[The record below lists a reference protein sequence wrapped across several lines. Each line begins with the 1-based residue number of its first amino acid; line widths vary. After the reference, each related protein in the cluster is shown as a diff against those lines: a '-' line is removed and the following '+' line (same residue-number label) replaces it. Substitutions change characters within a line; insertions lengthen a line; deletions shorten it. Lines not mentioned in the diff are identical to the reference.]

1 LTTQT
6 NTEKDAAASADSAST
21 ILEVK
26 NLSTQFRTRA
36 GLVKAVDDV
45 SFSVKEREVLAI
57 VGESGCGKSVSALS
71 VMGLIPTPPGE
82 IVGGEI
88 IFDGRDLLKASDEEM
103 QEIRGGQMGMI
114 FQEPMTSLNPVMTIG
129 KQVAE
134 PLRIHLGLSKAAARV
149 RAGELLSLVG
159 LPDPNEKLDD
169 YPHQMS
175 GGQRQRVMI
184 AMAMSCEP
192 KLLIADEATT
202 ALDVTVQA
210 QVLELLIRVTEEFGT
225 ALIIITHN
233 LGIVAR
239 YAHRVNVMYAGK
251 IRESGTAADVYKNPG
266 HPYTAGL
273 LSSVPNLMQSTS
285 GKLQSIE
292 GEIPD
297 LTDLPSGCAFAPR
310 CPYVQDRCR
319 LEDPPLENVGGDH
332 ISACWE
338 SAQFRGT
345 T

>member
-1 LTTQT
+1 MTTQT
-6 NTEKDAAASADSAST
+6 NTENDAAASADSAST

-57 VGESGCGKSVSALS
+57 VGESGCGKSVTALS

-88 IFDGRDLLKASDEEM
+88 MFGGKDLLQASDDEM

-159 LPDPNEKLDD
+159 LPDPLEKLDD

-210 QVLELLIRVTEEFGT
+210 QVLELLIRVAEEFGT

-273 LSSVPNLMQSTS
+273 LSSVPSLMQSTS

-297 LTDLPSGCAFAPR
+297 LTDLPSGCAFGPR

-319 LEDPPLENVGGDH
+319 LEDPPLENVGDDH

>member
-1 LTTQT
+1 MTTQT

-169 YPHQMS
+169 
-175 GGQRQRVMI
+175 
-184 AMAMSCEP
+184 
-192 KLLIADEATT
+192 
-202 ALDVTVQA
+202 
-210 QVLELLIRVTEEFGT
+210 
-225 ALIIITHN
+225 
-233 LGIVAR
+233 
-239 YAHRVNVMYAGK
+239 
-251 IRESGTAADVYKNPG
+251 
-266 HPYTAGL
+266 
-273 LSSVPNLMQSTS
+273 
-285 GKLQSIE
+285 
-292 GEIPD
+292 
-297 LTDLPSGCAFAPR
+297 
-310 CPYVQDRCR
+310 
-319 LEDPPLENVGGDH
+319 
-332 ISACWE
+332 
-338 SAQFRGT
+338 
-345 T
+345 